1 MELTNWKLHQTIIG
15 NNTLIASSA
24 NLKTILS
31 INITNNAE
39 TTQVISLYVQN
50 GGINYYIFKD
60 LELYSKETLIKD
72 DKLILK
78 AEDTLYLTTGTVSMS
93 VLVSGVIM

>member
-1 MELTNWKLHQTIIG
+1 MELTNWKLNQTVIG
-15 NNTLIASSA
+15 NNTLIAASA
-24 NLKTILS
+24 NIRTILS

-50 GGINYYIFKD
+50 GGIDYYIFKD

-78 AEDTLYLTTGTVSMS
+78 PTDTLYLTSGTVSMS
-93 VLVSGVIM
+93 TLISGVIM

>member
-50 GGINYYIFKD
+50 GGIDYYIFKD
-60 LELYSKETLIKD
+60 LELYSKETLHTSSIYFIFEIILLGT
-72 DKLILK
+72 KL
-78 AEDTLYLTTGTVSMS
+78 SNS
-93 VLVSGVIM
+93 SLVRRCLPL